1 MPKLKNIRFSKD
13 GAYGDKIFIANSQK
27 EPETF
32 KLLENFYN
40 QLCAKYPDNFLP
52 IYCNNK
58 HKYATI
64 RFKIDKKF
72 RKNDIYDIEFVIKKK
87 TSNDKTYINCYLEK
101 AKLIKRGEEE
111 DEGEILDLDFE

>member
-1 MPKLKNIRFSKD
+1 MNELKSIRFNKD
-13 GAYGDKIFIANSQK
+13 GDYGNKIFIANSTK

-32 KLLENFYN
+32 KLLENFYK
-40 QLCAKYPDNFLP
+40 QLQKKYPDQFLP

-64 RFKIDKKF
+64 RFKVEKKF

-87 TSNDKTYINCYLEK
+87 IDGNKTYINCYLEK
-101 AKLIKRGEEE
+101 AKLIKRAEEE
-111 DEGEILDLDFE
+111 DEGEVLNLE